1 MVPCYYYRIGTP
13 WIDLSFDLAYLF
25 KSPQPPPKEVVIIYL
40 DEETYAKLRQAP
52 KSFDRSLYV
61 PVLDRLTRDGAKQV
75 LIDIWFDP
83 TEGTGI
89 PQLAQ
94 AVQRNGKVFIVE
106 EVDTSH
112 SEIQRVSRRLPAKAL
127 LDAGARVG
135 FSSLHLS
142 NKDIAR
148 QYSNGTEQK
157 PGFAWIAAK
166 VAGANL
172 PEEPF
177 NDRFLNFYGPPGTL
191 SSVSFWDATNQP
203 AHFFQDRYVFIG
215 TLPGLQ
221 YAQEISDRFRSP
233 HGRWA
238 SQAQYFAGVEVVA
251 TAFLNLLRGDGLHR
265 MAEGSELCLLLVS
278 GIILG
283 GGLVWLRPWWAGGV
297 ALAFALVV
305 TLAGCVTVWSS
316 HTWCAW
322 AFIPLLQI
330 PAALV
335 WSLISQSRVLN
346 HEKKHLEFTLTK
358 TLLEVEETRR
368 QHAKSMAEA
377 ASAVPPAQSAPG
389 LDLRRMDDRPPQVAD
404 HVLLKRVGKGGYGE
418 VWLGRNPVGIH
429 HVIKI
434 VYRRDFS
441 DSGPYER
448 EFRGI
453 QKFMPISRS
462 HPGFVHILHVGRND
476 ESGCFYYVM
485 EPGDDEVAGS
495 KLDPDNYTPLNL
507 GILIRKQGAQSARE
521 CLALG
526 LALTDALTALHAQNL
541 IHRDIKPANI
551 IFAKGSAKLAD
562 IGLVTDVEN
571 TNQDVSRLG
580 TEGYMA
586 PEGPGTPSSDVYSL
600 GKVLYEACMGLDRRR
615 FPELPTALYDSQD
628 ITERMQLNRIIIKA
642 CEPRPEDRYATAA
655 EMHADLKNL
664 ASEWKM

>member
-1 MVPCYYYRIGTP
+1 MPCYYYRIGTP

-25 KSPQPPPKEVVIIYL
+25 KTTHAPPQEVVIIYL
-40 DEETYAKLRQAP
+40 DEESYAKLRQPP
-52 KSFDRSLYV
+52 KNFDRSLYA
-61 PVLDRLTRDGAKQV
+61 PVLDRLTQDNAKQV
-75 LIDIWFDP
+75 LIDVWFDP
-83 TEGTGI
+83 TETTGI
-89 PQLAQ
+89 MRLAQ
-94 AVQRNGKVFIVE
+94 AIQRNGKVVIVE
-106 EVDTSH
+106 EVDTSN
-112 SEIQRVSRRLPAKAL
+112 SEIQRVNRRLPAKPL

-135 FSSLHLS
+135 FSNLHLS
-142 NKDIAR
+142 NKDIVR

-166 VAGANL
+166 SAGANL
-172 PEEPF
+172 PQEPY

-203 AHFFQDRYVFIG
+203 PGFFRDRHVFIG

-221 YAQEISDRFRSP
+221 YAQEIADRYRSP
-233 HGRWA
+233 HGRWGG
-238 SQAQYFAGVEVVA
+238 QAPYIAGVEVVA
-251 TAFLNLLRGDGLHR
+251 TAFLNLLHGDGLRR
-265 MAEGSELCLLLVS
+265 MSEEAELFMLLIS
-278 GIILG
+278 GILLG
-283 GGLVWLRPWWAGGV
+283 GGLVWFRPWWAGGS
-297 ALAFALVV
+297 ALALAIGTLV
-305 TLAGCVTVWSS
+305 AGCVTVWSS
-316 HTWCAW
+316 RMWCAW
-322 AFIPLLQI
+322 AFIPFLQI
-330 PAALV
+330 PAALI
-335 WSLISQSRVLN
+335 WSLICQSRVLD
-346 HEKKHLEFTLTK
+346 HEKRQLEFTLTR

-368 QHAKSMAEA
+368 QHAKSIAEA
-377 ASAVPPAQSAPG
+377 ASASTPAKGVSSP
-389 LDLRRMDDRPPQVAD
+389 DPKPMEDRPPQVAD

-418 VWLGRNPVGIH
+418 VWLARNPVGIH
-429 HVIKI
+429 HVIKM

-476 ESGCFYYVM
+476 ELGCFYYVM
-485 EPGDDEVAGS
+485 EAGDDENTGS
-495 KLDPDNYTPLNL
+495 KLDPENYTPLNL
-507 GILIRKQGAQSARE
+507 GMLIRKQGAQGARE

-526 LALTDALTALHAQNL
+526 LALTDALRALHAQNL

-551 IFAKGSAKLAD
+551 IFANGCAKLAD

-571 TNQDVSRLG
+571 TNRDVSRLG

-586 PEGPGTPSSDVYSL
+586 PEGPGSPSSDVYSL

-628 ITERMQLNRIIIKA
+628 IAERMQLNRIIIKA

-655 EMHADLKNL
+655 EMHADLKAL